1 MRVGDQGNPT
11 LGSGMARFMCKMGDF
26 ALNAFGN
33 PRFSGGTSAAKTPF
47 RSLNRPT
54 WAWDQPALHRQEF
67 CSASFPRVLQGDRS
81 LIAL

>member
-54 WAWDQPALHRQEF
+54 WAWDQPALHRFFVIGVLFSQ
-67 CSASFPRVLQGDRS
+67 FPEGS
-81 LIAL
+81 PG